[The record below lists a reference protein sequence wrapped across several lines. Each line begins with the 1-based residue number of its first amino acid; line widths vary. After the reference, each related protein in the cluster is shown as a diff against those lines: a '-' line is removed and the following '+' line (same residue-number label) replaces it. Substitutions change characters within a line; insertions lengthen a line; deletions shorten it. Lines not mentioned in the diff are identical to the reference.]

1 MNEKI
6 VYVGISADLMHPGHI
21 NILKEASKYG
31 KLIVGLLTD
40 SAIASYKRLPFL
52 TYKQR
57 EEVIS
62 NMKQVY
68 KVVPQNTLDYRPN
81 LEKIRPDFVLH
92 GDDWKT
98 GVQSKIR
105 EQVIETLAKWEGEL
119 IEIPYTKGISSTQLI
134 NANKVLGTT
143 PDRRRAQLSRLIN
156 VKPLIRIIETHNG
169 LSSLIAEDIEIED
182 EKGKHGFDGVW
193 SSSLTDSTAKGM
205 PDIEAVDP
213 SSRAHS
219 VDQIFNVTTKP
230 MIYDGD
236 TGGKPEHFSY
246 TVKNLERLG
255 VSAVVIEDK
264 VGLKKNSLFGTEVA
278 QKQDSIEDFCNKIR
292 VGKNAQVSDD
302 FMIFSRCESLILE
315 QGMEDALKRCKAY
328 LNAGSDGI
336 MIHSRKS
343 DGIEILEFCKHYK
356 EFGAGKPLMVVP
368 SSFDKITEE
377 EFEKA
382 GVNIVI
388 YANHMLRAAYP
399 AMYRT
404 AKSILENKRAFEAR
418 EYCMSIKEILEIIPG
433 TKNA

>member
-1 MNEKI
+1 MSEKI

-21 NILKEASKYG
+21 NILKEANKYG
-31 KLIVGLLTD
+31 RVIVGLLTD
-40 SAIASYKRLPFL
+40 AAIASYKRLPFL
-52 TYKQR
+52 TYSQR
-57 EEVIS
+57 EQVII

-68 KVVPQNTLDYRPN
+68 KVVPQETLDYRPN
-81 LEKIRPDFVLH
+81 LEKIRPDVVVH

-105 EQVIETLAKWEGEL
+105 SQVNETLKKWGGEL
-119 IEIPYTKGISSTQLI
+119 IEVPYTPGISSTQLI
-134 NANKVLGTT
+134 NAHKEIGTT
-143 PDRRRAQLSRLIN
+143 PDRRRAQLRRLLN
-156 VKPLIRIIETHNG
+156 AKPLIRILETHNG
-169 LSSLIAEDIEIED
+169 LSSLIAEDLEIED
-182 EKGKHGFDGVW
+182 ENGKHSFDGVW

-213 SSRAHS
+213 SSRANS

-230 MIYDGD
+230 MIYDSD
-236 TGGKPEHFSY
+236 TGGKPEHFAY

-264 VGLKKNSLFGTEVA
+264 IGLKKNSLFGTDVP
-278 QKQDSIEDFCNKIR
+278 QQQDTIEDFCSKIR
-292 VGKNAQVSDD
+292 VGKNSQVSDE
-302 FMIFSRCESLILE
+302 FMIISRCESLILE

-328 LNAGSDGI
+328 LEAGSDGI

-343 DGIEILEFCKHYK
+343 DGAEILEFCNHYK
-356 EFGAGKPLMVVP
+356 DFGSGRPLVVVP

-377 EFEKA
+377 EFERA

-399 AMYRT
+399 AMYNA

-418 EYCMSIKEILEIIPG
+418 EYCMSIKDILEIIPG
-433 TKNA
+433 TKDA

>member
-1 MNEKI
+1 MVEKI

-31 KLIVGLLTD
+31 KVIVGLLTD
-40 SAIASYKRLPFL
+40 AAIASYKRLPFL
-52 TYKQR
+52 TYSQR
-57 EEVIS
+57 EQVIA

-68 KVVPQNTLDYRPN
+68 KVVPQETLDYRPN
-81 LEKIRPDFVLH
+81 LEKIRPDIVLH

-105 EQVIETLAKWEGEL
+105 SQVKLTLDKWGGEL
-119 IEIPYTKGISSTQLI
+119 IEVPYTAGISSTQLI
-134 NANKVLGTT
+134 NAQKELGTT
-143 PDRRRAQLSRLIN
+143 PDRRRSQLRRLLN
-156 VKPLIRIIETHNG
+156 AKPLIRILETHNG
-169 LSSLIAEDIEIED
+169 LSSLIAEDLEIED
-182 EKGKHGFDGVW
+182 EEGKHSFDGIW

-213 SSRAHS
+213 SSRANS

-230 MIYDGD
+230 MIYDSD
-236 TGGKPEHFSY
+236 TGGKPEHFAY

-264 VGLKKNSLFGTEVA
+264 IGLKKNSLFGTEVP
-278 QKQDSIEDFCNKIR
+278 QQQDTIEDFCNKIR
-292 VGKNAQVSDD
+292 VGKNSQVSDE
-302 FMIFSRCESLILE
+302 FMVISRCESLILE
-315 QGMEDALKRCKAY
+315 QGMDDALKRCKAY
-328 LNAGSDGI
+328 LEAGSDGI

-343 DGIEILEFCKHYK
+343 DGAEILEFCDHYR
-356 EFGAGKPLMVVP
+356 EFGSGRPLVVVP
-368 SSFDKITEE
+368 SSFDRITEE
-377 EFEKA
+377 EFQRA

-399 AMYRT
+399 AMYKT

-418 EYCMSIKEILEIIPG
+418 EYCMSIKDILEIIPG
-433 TKNA
+433 TKDA

>member
-1 MNEKI
+1 MEKI

-21 NILKEASKYG
+21 NILKEANKYG
-31 KLIVGLLTD
+31 RVIVGLLTD
-40 SAIASYKRLPFL
+40 AAIASYKRLPFL
-52 TYKQR
+52 TYSQR
-57 EEVIS
+57 EQVIA

-68 KVVPQNTLDYRPN
+68 KVVPQETLDYRPN
-81 LEKIRPDFVLH
+81 LEKIRPDIVVH

-105 EQVIETLAKWEGEL
+105 SQVNETLKKWGGEL
-119 IEIPYTKGISSTQLI
+119 IEVPYTPGISSTQLI
-134 NANKVLGTT
+134 NAHKEIGTT
-143 PDRRRAQLSRLIN
+143 PDRRRAQLRRLLN
-156 VKPLIRIIETHNG
+156 AKPLIRILETHNG
-169 LSSLIAEDIEIED
+169 LSSLIAEDLEIED
-182 EKGKHGFDGVW
+182 ENGKHSFDGVW

-213 SSRAHS
+213 SSRANS

-230 MIYDGD
+230 MIYDSD
-236 TGGKPEHFSY
+236 TGGKPEHFAY

-264 VGLKKNSLFGTEVA
+264 IGLKKNSLFGTDVP
-278 QKQDSIEDFCNKIR
+278 QQQDTIEDFCSKIR
-292 VGKNAQVSDD
+292 VGKNSQVSDE
-302 FMIFSRCESLILE
+302 FMIISRCESLILE
-315 QGMEDALKRCKAY
+315 QGMDDALKRCKAY
-328 LNAGSDGI
+328 LEAGSDGI

-343 DGIEILEFCKHYK
+343 DGAEILEFCNHYK
-356 EFGAGKPLMVVP
+356 DFGSGRPLVVVP

-377 EFEKA
+377 EFERA

-399 AMYRT
+399 AMYKA

-418 EYCMSIKEILEIIPG
+418 EYCMSIKDILEIIPG
-433 TKNA
+433 TKDA

>member
-1 MNEKI
+1 MSEKI

-21 NILKEASKYG
+21 NILKEANKYG
-31 KLIVGLLTD
+31 RVIVGLLTD
-40 SAIASYKRLPFL
+40 AAIASYKRLPFL
-52 TYKQR
+52 TYSQR
-57 EEVIS
+57 EQVII

-68 KVVPQNTLDYRPN
+68 KVVPQETLDYRPN
-81 LEKIRPDFVLH
+81 LEKIRPDVVVH

-105 EQVIETLAKWEGEL
+105 SQVNETLKKWGGEL
-119 IEIPYTKGISSTQLI
+119 IEVPYTPGISSTQLI
-134 NANKVLGTT
+134 NAHKEIGTT
-143 PDRRRAQLSRLIN
+143 PDRRRAQLRRLLN
-156 VKPLIRIIETHNG
+156 AKPLIRILETHNG
-169 LSSLIAEDIEIED
+169 LSSLIAEDLEIED
-182 EKGKHGFDGVW
+182 ENGKHSFDGVW

-213 SSRAHS
+213 SSRANS

-230 MIYDGD
+230 MIYDSD
-236 TGGKPEHFSY
+236 TGGKPEHFAY

-264 VGLKKNSLFGTEVA
+264 IGLKKNSLFGTDVP
-278 QKQDSIEDFCNKIR
+278 QQQDTIEDFCSKIR
-292 VGKNAQVSDD
+292 VGKNSQVSDE
-302 FMIFSRCESLILE
+302 FMIISRCESLILE

-328 LNAGSDGI
+328 LEAGSDGI

-343 DGIEILEFCKHYK
+343 DGAEILEFCNHYK
-356 EFGAGKPLMVVP
+356 DFGSGRPLVVVP

-377 EFEKA
+377 EFERA

-399 AMYRT
+399 AMYKA

-418 EYCMSIKEILEIIPG
+418 EYCMSIKDILEIIPG
-433 TKNA
+433 TKDA